1 MNAKLLFAAAVLT
14 LSASASAQSI
24 MDPQIQDVL
33 IETCAHAQDNDRI
46 SLNKTL
52 KANRLSKQRAVDKVV
67 CDGKTLVNFA
77 RSANADRVVAMLEP
91 YEQRSKGNV
100 SISDIVAP

>member
-14 LSASASAQSI
+14 LSASASAQST

-77 RSANADRVVAMLEP
+77 RCIFRDDLASDFGMSRP
-91 YEQRSKGNV
+91 PISV
-100 SISDIVAP
+100 SSGH